1 MKTNIINFIL
11 ITLIIL
17 FALIAY
23 LSFWCVAR
31 FGYLEFGQIIFHV
44 FLPLKEAPTD
54 WSENI
59 YFPLILLAVN
69 ILGILYIWRTLTN
82 KNTSFLILVLMIF
95 VTLDCWY
102 TNKNFHIYDFIKA
115 QNQTSKFIEANYV
128 NPKTQKI
135 IFPKNKKNLIFIMV
149 ESLETS
155 YQDKANGGLFDHNYI
170 SELTQIAKE
179 NISFSHSD
187 KIEGAIVPPACTWT
201 VAGTVAQTA
210 SIPLKVY
217 GEGQT
222 IANSMMFYRLFLPN
236 TVALGDI
243 LVKNGY
249 HNFAFF
255 NTDASY
261 GGISDYLE
269 QHGDYAIKDVHII
282 GGISDEKLFQVV
294 KKDLQDISLKTPFSL
309 FIQTIDTHLGEKAD
323 FEKTSK
329 VVTDFIKWLQKQP
342 FFDNTVVVVT
352 GDHCNMNPSDF
363 KNLEPF
369 DEHQRKVFNV
379 FINPAIM
386 PKKTSYRKFS
396 TLDIFPTV
404 LAALGADVEGN
415 KLGLGV
421 NLFSDEKT
429 LFEQYGLPVIFSEL
443 RKRSPFYDKMLL
455 FSKPR
460 QK

>member
-1 MKTNIINFIL
+1 MKKIINFV
-11 ITLIIL
+11 LIIL
-17 FALIAY
+17 IVFFALIAY
-23 LSFWCVAR
+23 LSLWCVAR
-31 FGYLEFGQIIFHV
+31 FGYLEFSQIIFHI

-54 WSENI
+54 WSEDI
-59 YFPLILLAVN
+59 CFSFVLLAAN
-69 ILGILYIWRTLTN
+69 LFCILYVWHTLTR
-82 KNTSFLILVLMIF
+82 KNISVLVISLLAFITF
-95 VTLDCWY
+95 DCWY
-102 TNKNFHIYDFIKA
+102 TNKYFHVLDFIKA
-115 QNQTSKFIEANYV
+115 QNKTSKFIEANYV
-128 NPKTQKI
+128 NPKTRKI
-135 IFPKNKKNLIFIMV
+135 IFPENKKNLIFIMV

-155 YQDKANGGLFDHNYI
+155 YQNKANGGLFDHNYI

-210 SIPLKVY
+210 GVPLKAY
-217 GEGQT
+217 GNGH
-222 IANSMMFYRLFLPN
+222 SMGFYQLFLPN

-243 LVKNGY
+243 LLTNGY
-249 HNFAFF
+249 ANFALF
-255 NTDASY
+255 NTWAGY
-261 GGISDYLE
+261 GGISDYME
-269 QHGDYAIKDVHII
+269 QHGHYIIKDVKII
-282 GGISDEKLFQVV
+282 RNVSDERLFQIA
-294 KKDLQDISLKTPFSL
+294 KTDLKDISLKTPFSL
-309 FIQTIDTHLGEKAD
+309 FIQTIDTHFGKKGD
-323 FEKTSK
+323 FKKTSK
-329 VVTDFIKWLQKQP
+329 AVADFIKWLQKQS
-342 FFDNTVVVVT
+342 FFANTVVVVT

-363 KNLEPF
+363 MDLEHS
-369 DEHQRKVFNV
+369 DEHERKVFNV

-429 LFEQYGLPVIFSEL
+429 LFEQFDLSYIFDEL
-443 RKRSPFYDKMLL
+443 KKRSPFYDRKIL
-455 FSKPR
+455 FSKPH